1 MISFRHPPLAPG
13 HIDAEHRIAELGD
26 LDLESGEKILGYR
39 QSYVTHGELNREK
52 SNAVLV
58 CISLTGNH
66 HRLDFLI
73 GPGKALDPAHYFII
87 AVDPMSNGLSTSPSN
102 SDQQPAMRFPRFTIR
117 DMVQSQYHLLTRQ
130 FGIPRLR
137 AVIGA
142 SMGGMQ
148 ALQWAVSHPLY
159 ARACVAMTPMAK
171 TSPWAVL
178 VTETAR
184 SCLIADPAWNG
195 DGFSAEPERGWRAYT
210 GLMTALLSRT
220 PAALAEFL
228 PDCADAHL
236 WFEKILMHNRAIG
249 FDAHDYLYQ
258 SWAYEAHDVG
268 TTAGF
273 NGDTT
278 AALASIE
285 VRTLILAPPLDLFNP
300 AQAARDAAAKIP
312 GARFVEIPS
321 AQGHQAATSTKP
333 EDAAFLNSVI
343 GEFLKGKV

>member
-1 MISFRHPPLAPG
+1 MAKYNHPPLAAG
-13 HIDAEHRIAELGD
+13 QIDAEHRFADLGD
-26 LDLESGEKILGYR
+26 LELESGEVVRDFR
-39 QSYVTHGELNREK
+39 QSYVTHGEMKRDK

-73 GPGKALDPAHYFII
+73 GPGMALDPARYFII
-87 AVDPMSNGLSTSPSN
+87 AADPISNGLSTSPSN
-102 SDQQPAMRFPRFTIR
+102 SAEQPGMQFPRFTIR
-117 DMVQSQYHLLTRQ
+117 DMVQSQYRLLTRQ
-130 FGIPRLR
+130 LGLSGLE

-148 ALQWAVSHPLY
+148 ALQWAVSYPQFM
-159 ARACVAMTPMAK
+159 ARCVAMTPMAK
-171 TSPWAVL
+171 TSAWAVL

-184 SCLIADPAWNG
+184 SCLMADPAWTG

-220 PAALAEFL
+220 PAALAQCL

-236 WFEKILMHNRAIG
+236 WFEKIHAQNRTNG

-273 NGDTT
+273 DGNTS
-278 AALASIE
+278 AALASIKAK
-285 VRTLILAPPLDLFNP
+285 TLVLAPPLDLFNP
-300 AQAARDAAAKIP
+300 AQAARDAAANVP
-312 GARFVEIPS
+312 AAQFVEIPS
-321 AQGHQAATSTKP
+321 VQGHQAATSTKS
-333 EDAAFLNSVI
+333 EDAAFLNRVI
-343 GEFLKGKV
+343 GEFLRN